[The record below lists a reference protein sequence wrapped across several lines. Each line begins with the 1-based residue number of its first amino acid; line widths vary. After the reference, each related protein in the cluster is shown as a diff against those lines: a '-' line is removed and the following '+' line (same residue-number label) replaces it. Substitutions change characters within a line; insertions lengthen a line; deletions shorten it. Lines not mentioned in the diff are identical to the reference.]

1 MTTLIP
7 RVLSMIDHSDNLWD
21 YIAFGLLW
29 AVWTAIF
36 MLAGWGEGWSGDVL
50 AGLIMTFV
58 TYLPLA
64 VIVAWLTNLAI
75 TIYEEFWG

>member
-1 MTTLIP
+1 MTTLSP
-7 RVLSMIDHSDNLWD
+7 RVLSMIDHSDSLWD

-36 MLAGWGEGWSGDVL
+36 MLAGWAENWGGAIG

-75 TIYEEFWG
+75 TIYEEFRA